1 MVQPGPLSVPIGGT
15 PQAQLTEA
23 LRSLIAE
30 VTAGHVLDDAS
41 VINAAARLAAVRMDL
56 LSASAGRQGK
66 DARSPDRYQ
75 LGNPVSG
82 ALNPI
87 SAPLILEAV
96 EGADGGPL
104 EVRGAVNFGA
114 YFEGPPGLVHG
125 GHVAAVLDESLGIAN
140 YVADMGALTGTLT
153 VRYRKPTP
161 LRTDLRV
168 EARFLRSEG
177 RKIYTWAGL
186 FLEDELLAEAEGLF
200 ISIPPEMFAAM
211 NQKR

>member
-1 MVQPGPLSVPIGGT
+1 MVELGPISRPVDGT
-15 PQAQLTEA
+15 PRARLTDA
-23 LRSLIAE
+23 LRALIAE
-30 VTAGHVLDDAS
+30 VTSGDLVGDDDAT
-41 VINAAARLAAVRMDL
+41 NAAQRLDAIRTDL
-56 LSASAGRQGK
+56 STASSGRQAR
-66 DARSPDRYQ
+66 DSRSPDRYQ

-87 SAPLILEAV
+87 SAPLTLEAV
-96 EGADGGPL
+96 EGAESGHL
-104 EVRGAVNFGA
+104 EVRGQVTFGA

-161 LRTDLRV
+161 LRSALRV

-186 FLEDELLAEAEGLF
+186 FQEDELLAEAEGLF
-200 ISIPPEMFAAM
+200 ISIPPGMFAAM
-211 NQKR
+211 NEKG